1 MKILMLLPMFLQTD
15 AVDDS
20 LIDLRSGPPGFLN
33 DPIFTPSNASQH
45 PQHPQEAMHRTSAAM
60 LGWGCQQVQ
69 VVTLFSDSLNMS
81 AYKCV
86 EMKLGLLLFCCKS
99 KNEAYVRK
107 NPGILLQRKAFEHQ
121 EIFSLFGELFHQCT
135 QSKSAQIE
143 EMRNQPNHNSNM
155 CSLYKSASS

>member
-1 MKILMLLPMFLQTD
+1 MLLPMFLQTD

-107 NPGILLQRKAFEHQ
+107 NPGILLQRKAWS
-121 EIFSLFGELFHQCT
+121 IRKFSPYLADFSINVPCQKAPNRGEKLA
-135 QSKSAQIE
+135 KS
-143 EMRNQPNHNSNM
+143 
-155 CSLYKSASS
+155 